1 MIEEAAIVMAVEH
14 DGVWVATQRKTTC
27 GSCSARMTCG
37 QGLLA
42 SISSDKKPHIVK
54 VQTDMVLR
62 EGEQVTLAV
71 SEALLVRSA
80 FLVYMLPLLLMFVS
94 ALSVNALSVSEP
106 WIIFAALLGFVA
118 GVVGVRRYS
127 ESCLDSAAMQPVL
140 LCTPMAVSPALK
152 V

>member
-1 MIEEAAIVMAVEH
+1 MIEEAAIVVAVEQ
-14 DGVWVATQRKTTC
+14 DGVWVATERKTTC

-42 SISSDKKPHIVK
+42 SISSDKKPHRVK
-54 VQTDMVLR
+54 VQTDMSLC
-62 EGEQVTLAV
+62 EGDQVTLAV
-71 SEALLVRSA
+71 SETLLVRSA

-94 ALSVNALSVSEP
+94 ALSLNALSVSEP

-127 ESCLDSAAMQPVL
+127 ENCLDCAAVQPQS
-140 LCTPMAVSPALK
+140 LCTQITVSPALK